1 MQKEINDEIW
11 ENKDIRSARMN
22 AVNGARDLVAAFTN
36 AGFYKT
42 KEEAFDDFHAFKN
55 MVFDYIYADMK
66 QHINEDF
73 QTPKQNFDSQWS
85 KQAATESQI
94 EAVQNWVSTRPE
106 LAEELSG
113 DIETISKQEASDK
126 LSDWKRRFID
136 KFGF

>member
-66 QHINEDF
+66 PHVNTEFHTMTDKGNGGA
-73 QTPKQNFDSQWS
+73 TDKQI
-85 KQAATESQI
+85 K
-94 EAVQNWVSTRPE
+94 AVFAIVWGTSGNPDLAKELTVTRE
-106 LAEELSG
+106 TLNDLSF
-113 DIETISKQEASDK
+113 SEASD
-126 LSDWKRRFID
+126 FID
-136 KFGF
+136 KYGRKHE

>member
-66 QHINEDF
+66 QHVNTEFRTEQLPETLNDCCEKCGNTFTDGEKAF
-73 QTPKQNFDSQWS
+73 QARNPDDKKWCYRC
-85 KQAATESQI
+85 KK
-94 EAVQNWVSTRPE
+94 EAGLVKSN
-106 LAEELSG
+106 
-113 DIETISKQEASDK
+113 
-126 LSDWKRRFID
+126 
-136 KFGF
+136 